1 MAKEPRP
8 SNVDRSL
15 FNAPNEQQIEF
26 DNLTAV
32 TTDQPQSIED
42 IEVIME
48 DDGGATIDFAPD
60 EMLMGQ
66 EPEDFY
72 GNLAELVSSD
82 TLGGVLA
89 YVMSSVD
96 DDKSSRDEWEDAYTK
111 GLKLL
116 GLRYEDR
123 TQPFEGATGV
133 THPILNEAVTQF
145 QAGAYKE
152 MLPSTGPVK
161 ANIVGLPNPQVEA
174 QARRVQEYMNYQ
186 IMYEMQEYE
195 PEFDQMLYFL
205 GLAGSAFKK
214 IYRDDSLGR
223 PVSRFI
229 PAEDVIVPYSA
240 TDVATADRITHVFKL
255 SENEFRKLQVAGV
268 YSDMPI
274 KSGSEDTDE
283 ITQEYDRLEGREPS
297 GPSEHL
303 TFFECHCFLDLP
315 EYSDLLPDGTES
327 GIKLPYIVT
336 VCKDSSD
343 VVSIRR
349 NYLQDDPKKD
359 KIEHFVQY
367 KFTPGLGF
375 YGFGLIHL
383 LGNLSRTATS
393 NLRQLIDSGTLANMP
408 SGFKARGLRIADD
421 DNPLQPGEFRDV
433 DVPGGDLRTS
443 LIPLPYK
450 EPSATLFQLMG
461 FVVESAQRFIGNTD
475 IGIADGNKEMPVGTT
490 IALLERGARI
500 VSAVHKRLHN
510 SLKQELKM
518 LARLFAEDPQP
529 YPYETGVDAQ
539 IKTQDFDARVD
550 ILPVSDPNIFS
561 MSQRVVLA
569 QEQLKLAQ
577 AAPELHNLHEAYY
590 RVYSALGVQNIEQ
603 MLKPEPQ
610 EMPRDPATE
619 NQEASAAAGGQGKL
633 QVFRGQ
639 DHQAHIAVH
648 MAYMR
653 TKVAQM
659 QPPVLLVLEKHIYDH
674 LGMQA
679 REMAEQQMAA
689 NPQASQLPPEQTE
702 ALVAQIQAQLITQF
716 QQQYPPQDQEKD
728 PLVAIKEQEL
738 QLRQQDQVAD
748 QQIDQQRLALDQQ
761 RQAQNMA
768 LGRERIESAEELA
781 LMRMQQQAQRQT
793 GG

>member
-1 MAKEPRP
+1 MAITPRP
-8 SNVDRSL
+8 SNVDRGL
-15 FNAPNEQQIEF
+15 LQAPLEDLALEER
-26 DNLTAV
+26 LAAESEPT
-32 TTDQPQSIED
+32 IED
-42 IEVIME
+42 VEVVLE
-48 DDGGATIDFAPD
+48 DDGGATVDFGKD
-60 EMLMGQ
+60 EPMFGV
-66 EPEDFY
+66 EPEDFF
-72 GNLAELVSSD
+72 GNLVDLVSDD
-82 TLGGVLA
+82 TLGAVAA
-89 YVMSSVD
+89 YVMSSVE
-96 DDKSSRDEWEDAYTK
+96 DDKHSRDEWEDTYTR

-123 TQPFEGATGV
+123 TQPFDGATGV

-161 ANIVGLPNPQVEA
+161 ASIVGLPNPEVEA
-174 QARRVQEYMNYQ
+174 QARRVQDYMNYQ
-186 IMYEMQEYE
+186 IMYEMEEYE

-214 IYRDDSLGR
+214 IYLDDSLGR

-240 TDVATADRITHVFKL
+240 TDVATAERITHVFKL

-268 YSDMPI
+268 YAEVEVKAS
-274 KSGSEDTDE
+274 SGESDE
-283 ITQEYDRLEGREPS
+283 ITEEYDRLEGIQPTGTNEQ
-297 GPSEHL
+297 L
-303 TFFECHCFLDLP
+303 TFYECHCYLDLP
-315 EYSDLLPDGTES
+315 EYPDLMPDGEES

-336 VCKDSSD
+336 LCKDSSD

-349 NYLQDDPKKD
+349 NYSPEDPRKD
-359 KIEHFVQY
+359 KIDHFVQY

-393 NLRQLIDSGTLANMP
+393 NLRQLIDAGTLANMP

-433 DVPGGDLRTS
+433 DVPGGDLKAS

-500 VSAVHKRLHN
+500 VSAVHKRMHN

-518 LARLFAEDPQP
+518 LGRLFAEDPQP
-529 YPYETGVDAQ
+529 YPYNVGVDAM
-539 IKTQDFDARVD
+539 IKSQDFDARVD

-577 AAPELHNLHEAYY
+577 AAPEIHNLHEAYN
-590 RVYSALGVQNIEQ
+590 RVYTALGVQNIEQ
-603 MLKPEPQ
+603 ILKPEPEQ
-610 EMPRDPATE
+610 KPIDPATE
-619 NQEASAAAGGQGKL
+619 NQEASSAAAGQGKL
-633 QVFRGQ
+633 QAFPEQ

-648 MAYMR
+648 LAYMNSR
-653 TKVAQM
+653 VAQM
-659 QPPVLLVLEKHIYDH
+659 QPAVLLTLEKHIYEH

-679 REMAEQQMAA
+679 RVLHDQQMAQD
-689 NPQASQLPPEQTE
+689 PQSQQAPPEQHE
-702 ALVAQIQAQLITQF
+702 AMIAQIQQQLIQQF
-716 QQQYPPQDQEKD
+716 QQQNPPESEED
-728 PLVAIKEQEL
+728 PLVAIKQQEI
-738 QLRQQDQVAD
+738 QLRAQDQQAD
-748 QQIDQQRLALDQQ
+748 QQLDQQKLAFDQQ
-761 RQAQNMA
+761 RQAENIA
-768 LGRERIESAEELA
+768 LGRERIQSSEEIAML
-781 LMRMQQQAQRQT
+781 RMQQQAAQKR

>member
-1 MAKEPRP
+1 MATTPRP
-8 SNVDRSL
+8 SNVDRGL
-15 FNAPNEQQIEF
+15 LQAPLEDMALEERLAAESQPTIE
-26 DNLTAV
+26 
-32 TTDQPQSIED
+32 E

-48 DDGGATIDFAPD
+48 DDGGATVDFGTD
-60 EMLMGQ
+60 EPMLGV
-66 EPEDFY
+66 EPEDFF
-72 GNLAELVSSD
+72 GNLVDLVSDDS
-82 TLGGVLA
+82 LGAVAA
-89 YVMSSVD
+89 YVMSSVE
-96 DDKSSRDEWEDAYTK
+96 DDKHSRDEWEDTYTR

-116 GLRYEDR
+116 GLRYEER
-123 TQPFEGATGV
+123 TQPFDGATGV

-161 ANIVGLPNPQVEA
+161 ASIVGLPNPEIEA
-174 QARRVQEYMNYQ
+174 QARRVQDYMNYQ
-186 IMYEMQEYE
+186 IMYEMEEYE

-240 TDVATADRITHVFKL
+240 TDVATAERITHVFKL

-268 YSDMPI
+268 YADVDV
-274 KSGSEDTDE
+274 KAGSGESDE
-283 ITQEYDRLEGREPS
+283 ITEEYDRIEGVQPTGTNEQ
-297 GPSEHL
+297 L
-303 TFFECHCFLDLP
+303 TFYECHCYLDLP
-315 EYSDLLPDGTES
+315 EYPDLMADGEES

-336 VCKDSSD
+336 LCKDSSD

-349 NYLQDDPKKD
+349 NYSPDDPKKD
-359 KIEHFVQY
+359 KIDHFVQY

-393 NLRQLIDSGTLANMP
+393 NLRQLIDAGTLANMP

-433 DVPGGDLRTS
+433 DVPGGDLRAS

-518 LARLFAEDPQP
+518 LGRLFAEDPQP
-529 YPYETGVDAQ
+529 YPYNVGVDAM
-539 IKTQDFDARVD
+539 IKSQDFDARVD

-577 AAPELHNLHEAYY
+577 AAPELHNLHEAYN
-590 RVYSALGVQNIEQ
+590 RVYTALGVQNIEQ
-603 MLKPEPQ
+603 ILKPEPEQ
-610 EMPRDPATE
+610 TPKDPATE
-619 NQEASAAAGGQGKL
+619 NQDASTAAAGQGKL
-633 QVFRGQ
+633 QAFPEQ
-639 DHQAHIAVH
+639 DHQSHIAVH
-648 MAYMR
+648 MAYMNS
-653 TKVAQM
+653 KVAQM
-659 QPPVLLVLEKHIYDH
+659 QPAVLLTLEKHIYEH

-679 REMAEQQMAA
+679 RVIHDQQMAQD
-689 NPQASQLPPEQTE
+689 PQSQQAPAEQHE
-702 ALVAQIQAQLITQF
+702 AMVAQIQQQLIAQY
-716 QQQYPPQDQEKD
+716 QQQNPPQKDED
-728 PLVAIKEQEL
+728 PLVAIKQQEL
-738 QLRQQDQVAD
+738 QLRSQEQQAD
-748 QQIDQQRLALDQQ
+748 QQLDQQKLSLDQQ
-761 RQAQNMA
+761 RQAENVA
-768 LGRERIESAEELA
+768 LGRERIQSSEEIA
-781 LMRMQQQAQRQT
+781 LLRMQQQAAQRR